1 MGVQLNLMRELC
13 TRIVYDLRDL
23 GDLYGL
29 ICIHMTD
36 LICVIKSCI
45 RLTNMIYVIY
55 MFYMNCTV

>member
-1 MGVQLNLMRELC
+1 MIDLICMIKIC

-36 LICVIKSCI
+36 LICVIKICI